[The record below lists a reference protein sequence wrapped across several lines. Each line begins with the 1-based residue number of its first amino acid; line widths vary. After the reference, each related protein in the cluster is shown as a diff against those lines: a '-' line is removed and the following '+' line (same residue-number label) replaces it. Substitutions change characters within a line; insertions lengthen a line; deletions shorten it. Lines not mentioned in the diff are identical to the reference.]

1 LQSLHPYDEG
11 NALRLIAEG
20 DEAAFGRLYQQYREK
35 VYYISWK
42 LLKSETAAE
51 DALQEVF
58 AKIWNRRENLP
69 LVENFNAYLNRV
81 TRNHIFNMLRKK
93 ANEELFLK
101 EMARSAGHSRQQD
114 FNTLVLHE
122 LERNIKEA
130 VEQLPPQQKKVFQL
144 SRIYGLKQ
152 EEIAASMKI
161 SLGTVKK
168 HMMMSL
174 RSVKAYL
181 GVQQNIFDILFILLL
196 YRFF

>member
-1 LQSLHPYDEG
+1 MQSLHPYDEG
-11 NALRLIAEG
+11 YTLRLVAEG
-20 DEAAFGRLYQQYREK
+20 DQAAFGRLYHQYREK
-35 VYYISWK
+35 VFYISWK
-42 LLKSETAAE
+42 LLKCEMAAE
-51 DALQEVF
+51 DSLQEVF

-81 TRNHIFNMLRKK
+81 TRNHIFNVLRKK

-101 EMARSAGHSRQQD
+101 EAARWARDSHHQV

-122 LERNIKEA
+122 LERNLKEA
-130 VEQLPPQQKKVFQL
+130 VAQLPPQQKKVFQL
-144 SRIYGLKQ
+144 SRMHGLKQ
-152 EEIAASMKI
+152 EEIAESMKI

-181 GVQQNIFDILFILLL
+181 GLQQNIFDIVFLFLL
-196 YRFF
+196 YRLL

>member
-1 LQSLHPYDEG
+1 MQSLHSYDEG
-11 NALRLIAEG
+11 NALRLIASG
-20 DEAAFGRLYQQYREK
+20 DEAAFGRLYQQYRGK

-51 DALQEVF
+51 DVLQEVF

-81 TRNHIFNMLRKK
+81 TRNHIFNVLRKK
-93 ANEELFLK
+93 AHEALFLK
-101 EMARSAGHSRQQD
+101 EMARSAGDSALQD

-122 LERNIKEA
+122 LERSLKEA
-130 VEQLPPQQKKVFQL
+130 VALLPPQQKKVFQL
-144 SRIYGLKQ
+144 SRMYGLKH

-174 RSVKAYL
+174 RSVKEYL
-181 GVQQNIFDILFILLL
+181 SVQQNILDIVFILLL
-196 YRFF
+196 YRFL